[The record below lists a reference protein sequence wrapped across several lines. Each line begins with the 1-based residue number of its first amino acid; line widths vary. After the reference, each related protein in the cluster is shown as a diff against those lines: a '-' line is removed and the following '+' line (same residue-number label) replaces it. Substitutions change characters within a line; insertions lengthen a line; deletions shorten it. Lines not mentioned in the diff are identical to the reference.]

1 MRRSAAAPR
10 FCPGANYQRHFAT
23 REAES
28 RSRAMRVP
36 RKQRAGAARALRA
49 PERLPFGVS
58 SARERASADLVGT
71 GKVQGRYREGTGKV
85 QGRYRE
91 SGRVRTIGPWPA
103 AAATPPARCWFQ
115 SASTCRVDSGE

>member
-85 QGRYRE
+85 QGERASADHRPVAGRRRHP
-91 SGRVRTIGPWPA
+91 SGPLLVPVGVDLQSGLGRMRV
-103 AAATPPARCWFQ
+103 
-115 SASTCRVDSGE
+115 